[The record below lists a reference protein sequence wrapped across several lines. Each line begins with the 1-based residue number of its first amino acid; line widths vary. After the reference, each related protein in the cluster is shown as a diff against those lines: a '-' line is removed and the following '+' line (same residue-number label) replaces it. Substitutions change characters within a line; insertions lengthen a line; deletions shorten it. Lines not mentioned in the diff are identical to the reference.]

1 MGLFLPLLTAGLGI
15 AGDILGNKK
24 KTVREDSTRTTSP
37 VTSPEFQGVSG
48 ATSQSIIQGLN
59 QPVQFRGVQQGI
71 DQLERSGLQD
81 VNSLSE
87 RISRQIQNRNRA
99 RGLSFSGAAGFGEAV
114 AGQARTG
121 ALSNLLAQ
129 LAQLKTQTALQMPQI
144 RAGIQS
150 DRIRGANQFLGVQPI
165 GQTSTF
171 QGTRTG
177 PGNALGSAFAGGADL
192 LTSLDSL
199 GLFDKENNSNNR
211 NNSRT
216 PDLFPEPNSGN
227 APLFNL

>member
-1 MGLFLPLLTAGLGI
+1 MGGFLPLLTAGLGI
-15 AGDILGNKK
+15 AGDIFAARERTIKEGSTTRE
-24 KTVREDSTRTTSP
+24 TVNP
-37 VTSPEFQGVSG
+37 LTSPEFQGVAG

-59 QPVQFRGVQQGI
+59 QPVQFGGIQQGI
-71 DQLERSGLQD
+71 NQLELAGLQE

-87 RISRQIQNRNRA
+87 RIARQIENNNRA

-129 LAQLKTQTALQMPQI
+129 LAQLKTQTALRIPQI

-165 GQTSTF
+165 GQDSTSVF
-171 QGTRTG
+171 EGTRTG
-177 PGNALGSAFAGGADL
+177 PGNQLGAGFSSAADQ
-192 LTSLDSL
+192 L
-199 GLFDKENNSNNR
+199 GFLRGQGFFDKNKNNR
-211 NNSRT
+211 NSNIN
-216 PDLFPEPNSGN
+216 LFPNPNSGD
-227 APLFNL
+227 APS